1 MLKIKKIDTKIMQS
15 EEEIETLKSFFD
27 FKPIKG
33 LKLLFR
39 ASENEFFI
47 KEFYK
52 KCSDIK
58 NTLIMIKTEFGK
70 VIGGFTPSVWK

>member
-1 MLKIKKIDTKIMQS
+1 MLKIKKIDTQIMKS

-39 ASENEFFI
+39 ASENDFFI

-52 KCSDIK
+52 NCTDIK
-58 NTLIMIKTEFGK
+58 DTLI
-70 VIGGFTPSVWK
+70 VI